1 LSVAGAGEQPGDRLL
16 GIPLLVTLAIAVPI
30 AVLDPF
36 DRTFAAIT
44 LGLPWLRA
52 VTVTTMVLAGAWCAR
67 RLGLRLEGHGVRYPW
82 LLGLGMAF
90 AVAVYVVLLDAF
102 VFRQLLLPAYVDTFR
117 LPLASRLLYFMIR
130 AFNENVFYRLF
141 VFTVLAAG
149 AAALLRQP
157 RPSFAVAFGLMI
169 VTQLINIWPNVV
181 LGSGE
186 PWTAALLAY
195 DGLRYVVPGVLW
207 GCLFW
212 RYGFLVA
219 EVASVGCHLFL
230 QPALGL
236 LLA

>member
-1 LSVAGAGEQPGDRLL
+1 VTEGAANQRLL
-16 GIPLLVTLAIAVPI
+16 AGPLLITLAIAVPI

-36 DRTFAAIT
+36 DRTFAALT
-44 LGLPWLRA
+44 LGSPWLRGGIIA
-52 VTVTTMVLAGAWCAR
+52 ALTLAGGWCAR
-67 RLGLRLEGHGVRYPW
+67 RLGLRIEGHGVRHPW
-82 LLGLGMAF
+82 LLGLAMAF
-90 AVAVYVVLLDAF
+90 AVAVYVVLLDVF
-102 VFRQLLLPAYVDTFR
+102 VFRGLLLPAYVATFR
-117 LPLASRLLYFMIR
+117 LPLGERLLYFMIR
-130 AFNENVFYRLF
+130 AFNENVLYRLF

-149 AAALLRQP
+149 TAAVLGKP
-157 RPSFAVAFGLMI
+157 RPPFALAFALMI

-195 DGLRYVVPGVLW
+195 DGLRYIVPGVLW

-230 QPALGL
+230 QPALGAL
-236 LLA
+236 LG